1 MCPENRGG
9 KITRCASLTSKAV
22 LNSHNAPDQTV
33 RVVAAGALYSRVRGR
48 FTAGIGDRLM
58 PLTTST
64 PNGRTT
70 ETIRRPNVAKTT
82 QMSNGAKR
90 GPDTEASRR
99 QARSVAKQQQAAERI
114 ASATA
119 EISAQNAEASEA
131 SRQLTESMQQIAA
144 GAEEAS
150 GATQQSLAVMTQV
163 EERVAQ
169 QQTVTRRVAELS
181 QALQALLV
189 ETRTGI
195 SSLLANVDRASSRQ
209 TASVA
214 TISELEKQADEIG
227 EIVKT
232 VAHIADQTNLLAL
245 NAAIEAARARQH
257 GKGFAVVADEV
268 RTLAETS
275 ERSARQIRDLI
286 DEVRTSVTSIAAAVQ
301 TSAETARSEVE
312 NGKQITEQL
321 EVIRGDMAEI
331 MAGATEMASAA
342 VQSQRAAQDAKTRSE
357 EIAAAAEQQSAA
369 CEESLQTVGQQSQAL
384 VQSEQAAETLA
395 EIAEGLRTSTD
406 ISKSAEEVASAAEE
420 LSAAV
425 EEINRAASQIN
436 TAINEIN
443 TGARTAAEKGQQTA
457 EAVNQIEQ
465 GAQLSST
472 RGGAA
477 VEKAE
482 TMLTQLGHNKEAVD
496 SMIAAI
502 EQAARDGIDNVRRVA
517 ELEQISR
524 RIDKIVD
531 AIANVSIQTNMLA
544 VNGSVESARAGE
556 FGKGFAVVST
566 DIRNLARDSAENA
579 DRIKD
584 LVKAVQDRIVEVRAD
599 LDETSRQALAEVET
613 ARATTARLT
622 EIERD
627 MLEVRSG
634 NADVRDSAQQIAAA
648 LSQVKTGLDQIAG
661 SANEAEQLATQ
672 ASTAAREQAQG
683 AEELAAAVEEIA
695 ALADELQNG

>member
-1 MCPENRGG
+1 
-9 KITRCASLTSKAV
+9 
-22 LNSHNAPDQTV
+22 
-33 RVVAAGALYSRVRGR
+33 
-48 FTAGIGDRLM
+48 M
-58 PLTTST
+58 PLTTSST
-64 PNGRTT
+64 NGRAT
-70 ETIRRPNVAKTT
+70 ERPRPAAAPAPARPAR
-82 QMSNGAKR
+82 GAADD
-90 GPDTEASRR
+90 GNRR

-114 ASATA
+114 AAATA
-119 EISAQNAEASEA
+119 EISAQNAEAAEA
-131 SRQLTESMQQIAA
+131 SRQLTESMQQISA

-150 GATQQSLAVMTQV
+150 GATQQSLAAMGQV
-163 EERVAQ
+163 EERVGRQ
-169 QQTVTRRVAELS
+169 GQTTRQVADLS
-181 QALQALLV
+181 QALQNLLN

-195 SSLLANVDRASSRQ
+195 SALLANVDSASSRQ
-209 TASVA
+209 TESVV
-214 TISELEKQADEIG
+214 TITELEKQADEIG

-286 DEVRTSVTSIAAAVQ
+286 DEVRASVTQIASAVQ
-301 TSAETARSEVE
+301 SSAETARGEVE
-312 NGKQITEQL
+312 KGKTIIGQL
-321 EVIRGDMAEI
+321 ETIRADMSTI
-331 MAGATEMASAA
+331 MEGATQMAKAA
-342 VQSQRAAQDAKTRSE
+342 EESQQATRQAKTWSE

-369 CEESLQTVGQQSQAL
+369 CEESLQTVNQQTQAL
-384 VQSEQAAETLA
+384 RQSEQAAEALA
-395 EIAEGLRTSTD
+395 EISDGLRTSTD
-406 ISKSAEEVASAAEE
+406 ISKSAEDVASAAEE

-425 EEINRAASQIN
+425 EEINRAATQIN
-436 TAINEIN
+436 TAITEIN

-457 EAVNQIEQ
+457 GSVSQIED
-465 GAQLSST
+465 GAQMSAN
-472 RGGAA
+472 RAGGA
-477 VEKAE
+477 VERADAILE
-482 TMLTQLGHNKEAVD
+482 LLATNKEAVD
-496 SMIAAI
+496 SMIEAI
-502 EQAARDGIDNVRRVA
+502 GQAARDGIENVRKVT

-566 DIRNLARDSAENA
+566 DIRNLARDSADNA

-584 LVKAVQDRIVEVRAD
+584 LVKSVQDRIVQVRAD
-599 LDETSRQALAEVET
+599 LEETSRQALAEVET
-613 ARATTARLT
+613 AKATTERLA

-627 MLEVRSG
+627 MQQVRAGNDEVRE
-634 NADVRDSAQQIAAA
+634 AAEQIAST
-648 LSQVKTGLDQIAG
+648 LGEVKTGLEQISTA
-661 SANEAEQLATQ
+661 ANEAEQLAGQ

-695 ALADELQNG
+695 ALADELQNAA

>member
-1 MCPENRGG
+1 
-9 KITRCASLTSKAV
+9 
-22 LNSHNAPDQTV
+22 
-33 RVVAAGALYSRVRGR
+33 
-48 FTAGIGDRLM
+48 M
-58 PLTTST
+58 PLTTSST
-64 PNGRTT
+64 NGRAT
-70 ETIRRPNVAKTT
+70 ERPRPAAAPAPARPAR
-82 QMSNGAKR
+82 GAADD
-90 GPDTEASRR
+90 GNRR

-114 ASATA
+114 AAATA
-119 EISAQNAEASEA
+119 EISAQNAEAAEA
-131 SRQLTESMQQIAA
+131 SRQLTESMQQISA

-150 GATQQSLAVMTQV
+150 GATQQSLAAMGQV
-163 EERVAQ
+163 EERVGRQ
-169 QQTVTRRVAELS
+169 GQTTRQVADLS
-181 QALQALLV
+181 QALQNLLN

-195 SSLLANVDRASSRQ
+195 SALLANVDSASSRQ
-209 TASVA
+209 TESVV
-214 TISELEKQADEIG
+214 TITELEKQADEIG

-286 DEVRTSVTSIAAAVQ
+286 DEVRASVTQIASAVQ
-301 TSAETARSEVE
+301 SSAETARGEVE
-312 NGKQITEQL
+312 KGKTIIGQL
-321 EVIRGDMAEI
+321 ETIRADMSTI
-331 MAGATEMASAA
+331 MEGATQMAKAA
-342 VQSQRAAQDAKTRSE
+342 EESQQATRQAKTWSE

-369 CEESLQTVGQQSQAL
+369 CEESLQTVNQQTQAL
-384 VQSEQAAETLA
+384 RQSEQAAEALA
-395 EIAEGLRTSTD
+395 EISDGLRTSTD
-406 ISKSAEEVASAAEE
+406 ISKSAEDVASAAEE

-425 EEINRAASQIN
+425 EEINRAATQIN
-436 TAINEIN
+436 TAITEIN

-457 EAVNQIEQ
+457 GSVSQIED
-465 GAQLSST
+465 GAQMSAN
-472 RGGAA
+472 RAGGA
-477 VEKAE
+477 VERADAILE
-482 TMLTQLGHNKEAVD
+482 LLGTNKEAVD
-496 SMIAAI
+496 SMIEAI
-502 EQAARDGIDNVRRVA
+502 GQAARDGIENVRKVT

-566 DIRNLARDSAENA
+566 DIRNLARDSADNA

-584 LVKAVQDRIVEVRAD
+584 LVKSVQDRIVQVRAD
-599 LDETSRQALAEVET
+599 LEETSRQALAEVET
-613 ARATTARLT
+613 AKATTERLA

-627 MLEVRSG
+627 MQQVRAGNDEVRE
-634 NADVRDSAQQIAAA
+634 AAEQIAST
-648 LSQVKTGLDQIAG
+648 LGEVKTGLEQISTA
-661 SANEAEQLATQ
+661 ANEAEQLAGQ

-695 ALADELQNG
+695 ALADELQNAA

>member
-1 MCPENRGG
+1 
-9 KITRCASLTSKAV
+9 
-22 LNSHNAPDQTV
+22 
-33 RVVAAGALYSRVRGR
+33 
-48 FTAGIGDRLM
+48 M
-58 PLTTST
+58 PLTSTATGRGADTSRAT
-64 PNGRTT
+64 
-70 ETIRRPNVAKTT
+70 RPAGQPAAARPAK
-82 QMSNGAKR
+82 G
-90 GPDTEASRR
+90 GDPDANRR

-114 ASATA
+114 AAATA
-119 EISAQNAEASEA
+119 EISAQNAEAAEA
-131 SRQLTESMQQIAA
+131 SRQLSEAMQQIAA
-144 GAEEAS
+144 GAEQAS
-150 GATQQSLAVMTQV
+150 GATQQSLAAMNQIEEQV
-163 EERVAQ
+163 GGQ
-169 QQTVTRRVAELS
+169 QQTTRQVADLS
-181 QALQALLV
+181 QALQNLLN
-189 ETRTGI
+189 ETRNGI
-195 SSLLANVDRASSRQ
+195 SNLLANVDSASTRQ
-209 TASVA
+209 SASVA
-214 TISELEKQADEIG
+214 TITELEKQADEIG

-286 DEVRTSVTSIAAAVQ
+286 DEVRNSVTEIAGAVQ
-301 TSAETARSEVE
+301 TSAETARGEVE
-312 NGKQITEQL
+312 KGMTITSQL
-321 EVIRGDMAEI
+321 ETIRADMGTI
-331 MAGATEMASAA
+331 MAGATEMAAAAEQARKAAGSAK
-342 VQSQRAAQDAKTRSE
+342 QRSE

-369 CEESLQTVGQQSQAL
+369 CEESLQTVAQQTQAL
-384 VQSEQAAETLA
+384 RQSEQAAEALA
-395 EIAEGLRTSTD
+395 EVSETLRSSTD
-406 ISKSAEEVASAAEE
+406 IAKSAEEVASAAEE

-425 EEINRAASQIN
+425 EEINRAATQIN
-436 TAINEIN
+436 VAINEIN

-477 VEKAE
+477 VERADVILE
-482 TMLTQLGHNKEAVD
+482 LLATNKQAVD
-496 SMIAAI
+496 SMITAI
-502 EQAARDGIDNVRRVA
+502 GTAAREGIENVRKVT

-566 DIRNLARDSAENA
+566 DIRNLARDSADNA

-584 LVKAVQDRIVEVRAD
+584 LVKSVQDRIVEVRAD
-599 LDETSRQALAEVET
+599 LEETSRLSLAEVES
-613 ARATTARLT
+613 AKATTARLE

-627 MLEVRSG
+627 MQQVRGGNEEVRE
-634 NADVRDSAQQIAAA
+634 SAQAIASN
-648 LSQVKTGLDQIAG
+648 LGEVKTGLEQIS
-661 SANEAEQLATQ
+661 SAANQAEQLAGQ

-695 ALADELQNG
+695 ALADELQNAA

>member
-1 MCPENRGG
+1 
-9 KITRCASLTSKAV
+9 
-22 LNSHNAPDQTV
+22 
-33 RVVAAGALYSRVRGR
+33 
-48 FTAGIGDRLM
+48 M
-58 PLTTST
+58 PLTTSA
-64 PNGRTT
+64 PNGRATDVP
-70 ETIRRPNVAKTT
+70 RRPNVMKGGQST
-82 QMSNGAKR
+82 R
-90 GPDTEASRR
+90 GGQRPADNEASRR

-131 SRQLTESMQQIAA
+131 SRQLSDAMQQISA
-144 GAEEAS
+144 GAEQAS
-150 GATQQSLAVMTQV
+150 GATQESLAVMTQV
-163 EERVAQ
+163 EERVGQ
-169 QQTVTRRVAELS
+169 QQTVTRRVADLS
-181 QALQALLV
+181 QALQTLLV
-189 ETRTGI
+189 ETRVGI
-195 SSLLANVDRASSRQ
+195 SGLLSNVDRASSRQ

-286 DEVRTSVTSIAAAVQ
+286 DEVRTSVTSIASGVQ
-301 TSAETARSEVE
+301 QSAETARSEVE
-312 NGKQITEQL
+312 KGNEITQQL
-321 EVIRGDMAEI
+321 ETIRDGMVSI
-331 MAGATEMASAA
+331 MTGATEMAAAA
-342 VQSQRAAQDAKTRSE
+342 VQAQRATLEAKTRSE

-384 VQSEQAAETLA
+384 QQSEQAAEVLA
-395 EIAEGLRTSTD
+395 EVAEGLRTSTD

-425 EEINRAASQIN
+425 EEINRAAGQIS

-443 TGARTAAEKGQQTA
+443 TGARTAAEKGSQTA
-457 EAVNQIEQ
+457 EAITQIEV
-465 GAQLSST
+465 GAQLSAT
-472 RGGAA
+472 RGAAA

-482 TMLTQLGHNKEAVD
+482 TMLTQLADNKVSVD
-496 SMIAAI
+496 SMIEAI
-502 EQAARDGIDNVRRVA
+502 EQAARGGMENVRKVG

-599 LDETSRQALAEVET
+599 LDETSRQALAEVEA
-613 ARATTARLT
+613 ARATTARLV

-627 MLEVRSG
+627 MNEVRAG
-634 NADVRDSAQQIAAA
+634 NADVRDSAEQISTA
-648 LSQVKTGLDQIAG
+648 LGQVKTGLDQIS
-661 SANEAEQLATQ
+661 SAANQAEQLATQ

-695 ALADELQNG
+695 ALADELQNA

>member
-1 MCPENRGG
+1 
-9 KITRCASLTSKAV
+9 
-22 LNSHNAPDQTV
+22 
-33 RVVAAGALYSRVRGR
+33 
-48 FTAGIGDRLM
+48 M
-58 PLTTST
+58 PLTTSA
-64 PNGRTT
+64 PNGRAEKT
-70 ETIRRPNVAKTT
+70 RPPAAPTA
-82 QMSNGAKR
+82 SRPPR
-90 GPDTEASRR
+90 GDTEASRR

-114 ASATA
+114 AAATA

-131 SRQLTESMQQIAA
+131 SRQLSDSMQQISA

-150 GATQQSLAVMTQV
+150 GATQQSLAAMNQV
-163 EERVAQ
+163 EERVSRQ
-169 QQTVTRRVAELS
+169 DQTTRQVAELS
-181 QALQALLV
+181 QALQNLLN

-195 SSLLANVDRASSRQ
+195 SNLLGNVDAASTRQ
-209 TASVA
+209 AESVV

-286 DEVRTSVTSIAAAVQ
+286 DEVRAGVTAIASGVQ
-301 TSAETARSEVE
+301 QSADTARGEVE
-312 NGKQITEQL
+312 KGKSITDQL
-321 EVIRGDMAEI
+321 EQIRADMGTI
-331 MAGATEMASAA
+331 MTGATEMAK
-342 VQSQRAAQDAKTRSE
+342 AAQESQQATLFAKTRSE
-357 EIAAAAEQQSAA
+357 EIAAAAEEQSAA
-369 CEESLQTVGQQSQAL
+369 CEESLQTVGQQTQAL
-384 VQSEQAAETLA
+384 RQSEQAAEALA
-395 EIAEGLRTSTD
+395 EVSETLRNSTD
-406 ISKSAEEVASAAEE
+406 IAKSAEEVASAAEE

-425 EEINRAASQIN
+425 EEINRAATQIS
-436 TAINEIN
+436 TAINQIN
-443 TGARTAAEKGQQTA
+443 TGARTASEKGQETA
-457 EAVNQIEQ
+457 EAVNRIEQ
-465 GAQLSST
+465 GAQLSAT
-472 RGGAA
+472 RGATA
-477 VEKAE
+477 VERADNILE
-482 TMLTQLGHNKEAVD
+482 LLGNNKTAVD

-502 EQAARDGIDNVRRVA
+502 GQAARDGIESVRKVT

-566 DIRNLARDSAENA
+566 DIRNLARDSADNA

-584 LVKAVQDRIVEVRAD
+584 LVKSVQDRIVEVRSD
-599 LDETSRQALAEVET
+599 LEETSRQALAEVE
-613 ARATTARLT
+613 AAKATTSRLE

-627 MLEVRSG
+627 MQQVRAG
-634 NADVRDSAQQIAAA
+634 NEEVRDSAQQIAST
-648 LSQVKTGLDQIAG
+648 LNEVKAGLEQISSA
-661 SANEAEQLATQ
+661 ANEAEQLATQ

-695 ALADELQNG
+695 ALADELQNAA